1 MFDIADKLKKI
12 KSNIEYQSDDTYL
25 LNTQNKEADLD
36 NLLHELDKYQT
47 SNKFESKINKQ
58 KKILKKL
65 KQQIKQEENN
75 LKNVKKSNPEN
86 IIKKNYK
93 RKNSKINHNIDE
105 QKIKNNLILIIYLNL
120 MEPLKKI

>member
-58 KKILKKL
+58 KNIEKI

-86 IIKKNYK
+86 IIKKIIK
-93 RKNSKINHNIDE
+93 EKNSKN
-105 QKIKNNLILIIYLNL
+105 
-120 MEPLKKI
+120 